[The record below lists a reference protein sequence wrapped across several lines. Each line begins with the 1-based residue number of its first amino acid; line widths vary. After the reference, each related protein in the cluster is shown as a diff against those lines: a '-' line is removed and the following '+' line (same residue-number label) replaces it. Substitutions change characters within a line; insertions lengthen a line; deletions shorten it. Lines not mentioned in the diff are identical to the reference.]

1 MASKSSFC
9 GLQVST
15 LSKYKL
21 LFLSY
26 HSTVKWEQLMFTHR
40 HTWLSYDTLWWH
52 GRYEKHLGD
61 KTSCVT
67 VARCSTLKN
76 IELPTKFVY
85 NCNLGEDIKRLHYFK
100 GTLSQLR
107 LERTP
112 ESRYS
117 CQKWKWF
124 VASLLQPCH
133 KIYQNSKSASK
144 LLSVTW
150 KRNAQN
156 LWREGINNSKYQ
168 KLGTYG

>member
-21 LFLSY
+21 LFLFITLQWNENNLCSP
-26 HSTVKWEQLMFTHR
+26 TDTPGLATTHYGNMAGMR
-40 HTWLSYDTLWWH
+40 NIYV
-52 GRYEKHLGD
+52 GD

-67 VARCSTLKN
+67 VARCSTLKIYRITN
-76 IELPTKFVY
+76 KIRFTTATWVKTLKGCIT
-85 NCNLGEDIKRLHYFK
+85 FK
-100 GTLSQLR
+100 GTVSQLR

-112 ESRYS
+112 RSLYS

-144 LLSVTW
+144 LLSVTQGKITDSHFW
-150 KRNAQN
+150 IF
-156 LWREGINNSKYQ
+156 LGI
-168 KLGTYG
+168 